1 MLIFIVPLYFFF
13 YFVFLR
19 NVLYILLLIPV
30 LRLGL
35 QSWVLGGSMGYAVCL
50 WHHKNFDRLLLC
62 TLYSLTIFSLA
73 KSVQLILE
81 LSVVYRLVSCL
92 QANNWLTSRLH
103 TQYMICK
110 RNVKLYSIQWCVF
123 HYFFKSLYIS
133 IITLMII
140 ENRALWLA
148 RSFASSCYNHH
159 AVIITLKASSFQN
172 GSQICWCFRVGNWS
186 IILFSQII
194 INVVILKQLVVSG
207 DVNIVRGDYSR
218 IFMSPSVT
226 NC

>member
-1 MLIFIVPLYFFF
+1 MPCHSEYLFFRHTVLIFIVPLYFFF

-19 NVLYILLLIPV
+19 NMLYILLLIPV
-30 LRLGL
+30 ARLGL

-81 LSVVYRLVSCL
+81 LSIVYRLVSCL
-92 QANNWLTSRLH
+92 QANNWLTCRLH

-123 HYFFKSLYIS
+123 HYFFKSL
-133 IITLMII
+133 L
-140 ENRALWLA
+140 
-148 RSFASSCYNHH
+148 
-159 AVIITLKASSFQN
+159 
-172 GSQICWCFRVGNWS
+172 
-186 IILFSQII
+186 
-194 INVVILKQLVVSG
+194 
-207 DVNIVRGDYSR
+207 IV
-218 IFMSPSVT
+218 
-226 NC
+226 